1 MARRERHGAAASCP
15 REQLTDRHT
24 GDDVVTMATQSPDEV
39 HRDRD
44 HDRDPFG
51 ESIESQSNRRVVT
64 QAAQDEGGSVR
75 FAYHR
80 RAVARRPGPLATG
93 AANRMQL

>member
-1 MARRERHGAAASCP
+1 MLPLRSVGTVMPRRKRHGDAVSRRGASLL
-15 REQLTDRHT
+15 ENVDI
-24 GDDVVTMATQSPDEV
+24 G
-39 HRDRD
+39 
-44 HDRDPFG
+44 F
-51 ESIESQSNRRVVT
+51 QSNRRVVT